1 MKQSSLDD
9 LPLQDLSLQDLPLQD
24 LRAQDRETFAR
35 MVDLTSKPLYF
46 LLLRILNDEQDAEDI
61 LQETY
66 IKAFSALPGFEG
78 RSSLKTWL
86 FRIATNEALMLIR
99 KRKPQVTLTELDDDS
114 EEMEQPKEIVD
125 WCCIPEPELM
135 TAETRKKLNE
145 AIKNLP
151 VNLRTVFM
159 LRDMQGFSGDET
171 AAIVGISVD
180 NVKTRLLRA
189 RFKLREELSAY
200 FGERVK
206 NGNQTA

>member
-1 MKQSSLDD
+1 MNMKQSSLDD
-9 LPLQDLSLQDLPLQD
+9 LPLQG
-24 LRAQDRETFAR
+24 LRAQDREAFAGL
-35 MVDLTSKPLYF
+35 VDLTSKPLYF

-66 IKAFSALPGFEG
+66 IKAFTALPGFEG

-99 KRKPQVTLTELDDDS
+99 KRKPQVQLTELDDDS

-159 LRDMQGFSGDET
+159 LRDMQGFSGEET

>member
-1 MKQSSLDD
+1 MNMKQSSLDD
-9 LPLQDLSLQDLPLQD
+9 LPLQDLPLQD
-24 LRAQDRETFAR
+24 LRAQDRVTFAR
-35 MVDLTSKPLYF
+35 LVDLTSKPLYF

-66 IKAFSALPGFEG
+66 IKAFTALPGFEG

-99 KRKPQVTLTELDDDS
+99 KRKPQVQLTELDDDS

>member
-1 MKQSSLDD
+1 MQ
-9 LPLQDLSLQDLPLQD
+9 
-24 LRAQDRETFAR
+24 
-35 MVDLTSKPLYF
+35 
-46 LLLRILNDEQDAEDI
+46 
-61 LQETY
+61 
-66 IKAFSALPGFEG
+66 
-78 RSSLKTWL
+78 
-86 FRIATNEALMLIR
+86 
-99 KRKPQVTLTELDDDS
+99 LTELDDDS
-114 EEMEQPKEIVD
+114 EELEQPKEIVD

-159 LRDMQGFSGDET
+159 LRDMQGFSGEET

>member
-1 MKQSSLDD
+1 MNMKQSSLDD
-9 LPLQDLSLQDLPLQD
+9 LPLQDLPLQD
-24 LRAQDRETFAR
+24 LRAQDRVTFAR
-35 MVDLTSKPLYF
+35 LVDLTSKPLYF

-66 IKAFSALPGFEG
+66 IKAFTALPGFEG

-99 KRKPQVTLTELDDDS
+99 KRKPQVQLSELDDDS

>member
-1 MKQSSLDD
+1 MNMKQSSLDD
-9 LPLQDLSLQDLPLQD
+9 LPLQDLPLQD
-24 LRAQDRETFAR
+24 LRAQDRVTFAR
-35 MVDLTSKPLYF
+35 LVDLTSKPLYF

-66 IKAFSALPGFEG
+66 IKAFTALPGFEG

-99 KRKPQVTLTELDDDS
+99 KRKPQVQLSELDDDS

-159 LRDMQGFSGDET
+159 LRDMQGFSGEET

-206 NGNQTA
+206 NGNHTA